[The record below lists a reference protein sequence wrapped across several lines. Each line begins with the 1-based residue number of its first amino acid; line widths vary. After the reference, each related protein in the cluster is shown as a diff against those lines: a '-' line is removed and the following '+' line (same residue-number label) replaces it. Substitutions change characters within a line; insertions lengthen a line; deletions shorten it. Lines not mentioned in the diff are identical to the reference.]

1 MASELLQLQW
11 KFTRM
16 VPKLIAQAHALGY
29 EATLGD
35 GFRDPRLHGDFG
47 VKRGYGAAKS
57 QHKRRLAIDLL
68 LFKDGKY
75 LTDTKDYAPL
85 GLWWE
90 QQGGAWGGRFED
102 GNHFSLEYQG
112 AK

>member
-16 VPKLIAQAHALGY
+16 LPKLFAQAHALGY

-35 GFRDPRLHGDFG
+35 GFRDSRLHGDFG

>member
-35 GFRDPRLHGDFG
+35 AFRDSRLHGVFG

-75 LTDTKDYAPL
+75 HSPR
-85 GLWWE
+85 
-90 QQGGAWGGRFED
+90 GA
-102 GNHFSLEYQG
+102 
-112 AK
+112 